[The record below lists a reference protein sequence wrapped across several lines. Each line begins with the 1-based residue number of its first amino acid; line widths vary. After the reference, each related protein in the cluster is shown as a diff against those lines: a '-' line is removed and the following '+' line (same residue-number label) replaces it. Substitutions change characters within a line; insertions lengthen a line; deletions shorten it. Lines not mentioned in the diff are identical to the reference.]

1 MSLFQ
6 LSTVFL
12 PTTFLICAITVN
24 HERSL
29 KILCIPHFDVETA
42 WNETQNCL
50 QISQVDVFI
59 WAKSLK
65 QDKIFVCYKSLF
77 FF

>member
-1 MSLFQ
+1 MSRKLSISIINNKLSNLFIFNFRQMSLFQ

-42 WNETQNCL
+42 
-50 QISQVDVFI
+50 
-59 WAKSLK
+59 
-65 QDKIFVCYKSLF
+65 
-77 FF
+77 